1 MNETHLQF
9 LASPQWAQML
19 QDELVPWL
27 EAAGDLGDHLLE
39 IGPGPGLTTDLL
51 RGRVSKVT
59 AVEVDPSLGEPLR
72 RRLEGTNVEVIVA
85 DAVEADL
92 PAGSFSSAAC
102 FSILHHMPSSEL
114 QDRLFEEIYRVLR
127 LGGIFVGQE
136 SLDLEPIRAGH
147 ADDVFT
153 PVDPDELVR
162 RLASVG
168 FRATRTDLLG
178 FHFRFVSQKPS

>member
-19 QDELVPWL
+19 QDELIPWV
-27 EAAGDLGDHLLE
+27 EAAGDLGDHVLE

-51 RGRVSKVT
+51 RERVIQVT
-59 AVEVDPSLGEPLR
+59 VVEIDPALGEPLR
-72 RRLEGTNVEVIVA
+72 RRLERTNVEVIVA
-85 DAVEADL
+85 DAVEAGL
-92 PAGSFSSAAC
+92 PAESFSSAAC

-127 LGGIFVGQE
+127 PGGIFVGQE

-168 FRATRTDLLG
+168 FRAARTDILG
-178 FHFRFVSQKPS
+178 FHFRFVSQKPN

>member
-9 LASPQWAQML
+9 LASPQWAQL
-19 QDELVPWL
+19 LEEELMPWV
-27 EAAGDLGDHLLE
+27 EAAGDLGDHVLE

-51 RGRVSKVT
+51 RHRVSRVT
-59 AVEVDPSLGEPLR
+59 AVEIDPALGEPLR
-72 RRLEGTNVEVIVA
+72 DRLSGTNVEVIVA
-85 DAVEADL
+85 DAVEARL
-92 PAGSFSSAAC
+92 PADSFSTTAC
-102 FSILHHMPSSEL
+102 FSILHHMPSHED

-127 LGGIFVGQE
+127 PGGIFVGQE

-147 ADDVFT
+147 ADDIFT

-168 FRATRTDLLG
+168 FRGTRTDILG